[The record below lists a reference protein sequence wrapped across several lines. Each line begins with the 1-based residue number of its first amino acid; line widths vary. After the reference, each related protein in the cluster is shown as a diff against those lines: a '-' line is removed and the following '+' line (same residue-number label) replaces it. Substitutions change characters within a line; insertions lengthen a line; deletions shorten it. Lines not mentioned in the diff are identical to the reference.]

1 MEIFR
6 NLARRKLRSTLTILG
21 IVIGIFALTTMGAM
35 AEHFN
40 ALLNGGVQYFG
51 SSIQVGAPDGQAAI
65 LPTSKIEELKQV
77 EGVDAVFPSYG
88 FLAKP
93 GSVNGISFGV
103 PDEVV
108 S

>member
-40 ALLNGGVQYFG
+40 AQLDGGVRYFG
-51 SSIQVGAPDGQAAI
+51 SNVQVGAPDGQTAI
-65 LPTSKIEELKQV
+65 LPTSKIDQIKNV
-77 EGVDAVFPSYG
+77 DGVAAAFMT
-88 FLAKP
+88 
-93 GSVNGISFGV
+93 
-103 PDEVV
+103 VV
-108 S
+108 SPRPSR